1 MSAVTRFAPSPTG
14 FLHIGGA
21 RTALFSYLVA
31 KNLGGK
37 FLLRIEDTD
46 RERSTQEAVDAIF
59 EGMEWLGLKSDFDSV
74 YQTQRFD
81 RYREV
86 IGQMLAAGTAYY
98 CYATREELDAMRAEQ
113 MARKEKPRY
122 DGRWRPEAG
131 KTLPE
136 PPAGVPPVVRFKNP
150 VEGEVVLDD
159 LIKGPIVFANAEL
172 DDLIIARAD
181 GVPTYN
187 FCVVVDDW
195 DMGITHVIRGDD
207 HVNNTPRQ
215 INILK
220 ALGAEPP
227 AYAHVSM
234 ILGADGAKLSKRHG
248 ALGVMEYRAM
258 GFLPEALLNYLVRLG
273 WSHGDQELFTRQ
285 EMIEK
290 FDLSKV
296 SSSAARFDMEKAYWV
311 NHQYLKSVDP
321 IVVVPEFEWHLRRMG
336 LDPANGPSLVDVILA
351 QRERCRTLLEMAEK
365 SQFLFTQLETEVPN
379 GTQVISM
386 PSIGPAT
393 TIGTPTIVKLNP
405 KDVAKHLTVANAEL
419 LSDLASELKKL
430 SSWDTPLLLSAIN
443 EFADSRF
450 PPNEITTAP
459 KVESQKPLHGSP
471 SLGKVAQ
478 PLRVAIVGMAVS
490 PPIDQTL
497 ALLGRERTLARL
509 DAAVAWARSRASA

>member
-1 MSAVTRFAPSPTG
+1 MTVVTRFAPSPTG

-21 RTALFSYLVA
+21 RTALFSYLYA
-31 KNLGGK
+31 KRRGGK

-59 EGMEWLGLKSDFDSV
+59 EGMAWLGLTSDFEPV

-81 RYREV
+81 RYKEV
-86 IGQMLAAGTAYY
+86 IAQMLAAGTAYHCY
-98 CYATREELDAMRAEQ
+98 CSKEELEQMRNEQ

-131 KTLPE
+131 KQLP
-136 PPAGVPPVVRFKNP
+136 PVPAGVQPVVRFRNP
-150 VEGEVVLDD
+150 AQGQVVIPD
-159 LIKGPIVFANAEL
+159 LIKGEIVFDNAEL

-220 ALGAEPP
+220 ALGATPP
-227 AYAHVSM
+227 SYAHVSM
-234 ILGADGAKLSKRHG
+234 ILGADGTKLSKRHG

-258 GFLPEALLNYLVRLG
+258 GFLPEAMLNYLVRLG

-290 FDLSKV
+290 FDFDHV
-296 SSSAARFDMEKAYWV
+296 SASPARFDMEKAYWV
-311 NHQYLKSVDP
+311 NHQYLKSAPLDA
-321 IVVVPEFEWHLRRMG
+321 VVPEFDWHLRRMG
-336 LDPANGPSLVDVILA
+336 LDPAQGPSIEEVILA

-365 SQFLFTQLETEVPN
+365 SHFFYADLSGYNE
-379 GTQVISM
+379 
-386 PSIGPAT
+386 
-393 TIGTPTIVKLNP
+393 
-405 KDVAKHLTVANAEL
+405 KDAAKHLTADAAVLLGELADTLAALGAWTTEALHAAVNGFAEG
-419 LSDLASELKKL
+419 KG
-430 SSWDTPLLLSAIN
+430 
-443 EFADSRF
+443 
-450 PPNEITTAP
+450 
-459 KVESQKPLHGSP
+459 VG
-471 SLGKVAQ
+471 LGKVAQ
-478 PLRVAIVGMAVS
+478 PIRVAVAGMAVS

-497 ALLGRERTLARL
+497 SLLGRERSLARL
-509 DAAVAWARSRASA
+509 RAAAAKAAG

>member
-1 MSAVTRFAPSPTG
+1 MSAVSRFAPSPTG

-31 KNLGGK
+31 KRLGGK

-59 EGMEWLGLKSDFDSV
+59 EGMAWLGLKSDFAPV

-86 IGQMLAAGTAYY
+86 IAQMLAAGTAYHCY
-98 CYATREELDAMRAEQ
+98 CTREELDAMRAEQ
-113 MARKEKPRY
+113 QARKEKPRY

-131 KTLPE
+131 KTLP
-136 PPAGVPPVVRFKNP
+136 PIPDGVPPVVRFRNP
-150 VEGEVVLDD
+150 VEGDVVLDD
-159 LIKGPIVFANAEL
+159 LIKGPITFANHEL

-220 ALGAEPP
+220 ALGAALPQ
-227 AYAHVSM
+227 YAHVSM

-248 ALGVMEYRAM
+248 ALGVMEYRTM
-258 GFLPEALLNYLVRLG
+258 GFMPEALLNYLVRLG
-273 WSHGDQELFTRQ
+273 WSHGDQELFTRD
-285 EMIEK
+285 EMIAL

-311 NHQYLKSVDP
+311 NHQYLKVTDP
-321 IVVVPEFEWHLRRMG
+321 AVIEPEFDWHLRRLG
-336 LDPANGPSLVDVILA
+336 VDPANGPALQDVILA
-351 QRERCRTLLEMAEK
+351 QRERCRTLAEMAEK
-365 SQFLFTQLETEVPN
+365 SLFLYADLQGYNE
-379 GTQVISM
+379 
-386 PSIGPAT
+386 
-393 TIGTPTIVKLNP
+393 
-405 KDVAKHLTVANAEL
+405 KDAAKHLTDEGQRLLAEL
-419 LSDLASELKKL
+419 RAELQL
-430 SSWDTPLLLSAIN
+430 VADWSTPTLHEAVN
-443 EFADSRF
+443 RFAEVRG
-450 PPNEITTAP
+450 
-459 KVESQKPLHGSP
+459 LG
-471 SLGKVAQ
+471 LGKVAQ
-478 PLRVAIVGMAVS
+478 PIRVAVVGMAVS

-509 DAAVAWARSRASA
+509 DAAVAWARPRAQA